1 MLHKRSTPNGV
12 KRSRHYVVRTPT
24 SHQVSTNLFYGRVGL
39 SVFSLLSFSAKIKPK
54 RLLSFV
60 CVSLKMYAGSFHY
73 TSSVFFPSK

>member
-39 SVFSLLSFSAKIKPK
+39 SVFSLLSFSDKKK
-54 RLLSFV
+54 NQKDCYRS
-60 CVSLKMYAGSFHY
+60 CV
-73 TSSVFFPSK
+73 